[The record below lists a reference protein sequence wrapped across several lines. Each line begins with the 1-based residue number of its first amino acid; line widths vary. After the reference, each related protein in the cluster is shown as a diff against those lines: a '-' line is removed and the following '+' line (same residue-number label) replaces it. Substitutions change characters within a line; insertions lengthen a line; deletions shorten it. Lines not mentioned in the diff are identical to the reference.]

1 LLSGDY
7 SAKWLELLKEAVPKL
22 HRVAVLWNQDNL
34 GTVRQLEHM
43 RETAQVQ
50 PRSYGPVGGPGE
62 IEASLA
68 AIAGTSFEGLVV
80 TDDPFLE
87 PLIPRIIVLAA
98 QHRLPA
104 LYAFNTSVQLG
115 GLMSYSA
122 NFSALW
128 RRAAGYVDRILKGA
142 HPSDMPIE
150 QATEV
155 ALNINLKTA
164 KALGLTIPPTLLAI
178 ADEVTE

>member
-1 LLSGDY
+1 
-7 SAKWLELLKEAVPKL
+7 
-22 HRVAVLWNQDNL
+22 
-34 GTVRQLEHM
+34 M
-43 RETAQVQ
+43 RETAQVLSLDLTVLSA
-50 PRSYGPVGGPGE
+50 RPGE

-68 AIAGTSFEGLVV
+68 AITGTSFEGLVV
-80 TDDPFLE
+80 TDDPSLE

-98 QHRLPA
+98 QRRLPA
-104 LYAFNTSVQLG
+104 LYAFNTSVRQG

-122 NFSALW
+122 NFFALW

-142 HPSDMPIE
+142 HPADMPIE

-164 KALGLTIPPTLLAI
+164 KALGLAIPPTLLAI
-178 ADEVTE
+178 ANEVTE

>member
-1 LLSGDY
+1 MLSGDY

-122 NFSALW
+122 NFFALW

>member
-1 LLSGDY
+1 V
-7 SAKWLELLKEAVPKL
+7 VPKL

-34 GTVRQLEHM
+34 GTVRQFERM
-43 RETAQVQ
+43 RETAQVLGLDLTVLSA
-50 PRSYGPVGGPGE
+50 RPGE
-62 IEASLA
+62 IEASFA
-68 AIAGTSFEGLVV
+68 AITGTSFEGLVV

-98 QHRLPA
+98 QRRLPA
-104 LYAFNTSVQLG
+104 LYAFNTSVQQG

-122 NFSALW
+122 NFYALW

-142 HPSDMPIE
+142 HPANMPIE

-164 KALGLTIPPTLLAI
+164 KALGLTIPRTLLAI
-178 ADEVTE
+178 AGEVIE